1 MKTTDNT
8 ILITGAT
15 AGIGLEMA
23 KTLLLL
29 NNTVIATGRNVAALD
44 VLQQQY
50 PNTLFVYACAFDNR
64 EGVQQLAQQLATLHP
79 QLNVLIN
86 NAGVQYNYELLQE
99 AYPTEKML
107 QEVEI
112 NINAPLQL
120 IGMLLPVLKQQKQAA
135 IVNISSGLALVP
147 KKTAAVYCGS
157 KAFIHNFSIALRYQL
172 EGTTIKVF
180 EILPPLVNTKMTT
193 GRGKGKI
200 EPAQLVAEFIKN
212 FEGDVYESYIGK
224 TKLLKLLLRISPA
237 IAYKML
243 KNS

>member
-23 KTLLLL
+23 KAFLAQ
-29 NNTVIATGRNVAALD
+29 NNTVIAVGRNVATLEE
-44 VLQQQY
+44 LKQQY
-50 PNTLFVYACAFDNR
+50 PDTLFVYTCEFGNR
-64 EGVQQLAQQLATLHP
+64 GEVQQLARQVETQYP

-86 NAGVQYNYELLQE
+86 NAGVQYNYELLKE
-99 AYPTEKML
+99 TNLADKML

-112 NINAPLQL
+112 NVNAPLQL
-120 IGMLLPVLKQQKQAA
+120 IGLLLPLLKKQKQAA
-135 IVNISSGLALVP
+135 IVNVSSGLALVP
-147 KKTAAVYCGS
+147 KKSAAVYCGS
-157 KAFIHNFSIALRYQL
+157 KAFIHNFTKALRYQL
-172 EGTTIKVF
+172 EDTTIKVF
-180 EILPPLVNTKMTT
+180 EILPPLVNTKMTA

-200 EPAQLVAEFIKN
+200 EPATLVDTFIKN
-212 FEGDVYESYIGK
+212 FENDVYESYIGK

-237 IAYKML
+237 VAHKML

>member
-23 KTLLLL
+23 KAFLEL
-29 NNTVIATGRNVAALD
+29 NNTVIAVGRNVATLD
-44 VLQQQY
+44 GLIQQY
-50 PNTLFVYACAFDNR
+50 PDTLFVYTCEFGNR
-64 EGVQQLAQQLATLHP
+64 EEVKQLASQVEAQHS

-99 AYPTEKML
+99 ANLTDKML

-112 NINAPLQL
+112 NVNAPLQL
-120 IGMLLPVLKQQKQAA
+120 IGLLLPMLKKQKQAA
-135 IVNISSGLALVP
+135 IVNVSSGLALVP
-147 KKTAAVYCGS
+147 KKSAAVYCGS
-157 KAFIHNFSIALRYQL
+157 KAFIHSFTKALRYQL
-172 EGTTIKVF
+172 EGTNIKVF
-180 EILPPLVNTKMTT
+180 EILPPLVNTKMTA

-200 EPAQLVAEFIKN
+200 EPAILVDTFLKN
-212 FEGDVYESYIGK
+212 FEGDVFESYIGK

-237 IAYKML
+237 IAHKML